1 MLINSLPLVVKCGRM
16 KKNIAHGT
24 SSSSRHTK
32 WPSVYQNVAH
42 HIVPMK
48 RRLSTTTA
56 ATQAIFDEFSF
67 PFSHPHS
74 LSLWG
79 FYAHPS
85 KKASQKLITFF
96 FFTPTHSLFFLI
108 WLHKLLIE
116 FFSYAFAR
124 TFIGQ
129 WWKFERMQNFN
140 LKIN

>member
-24 SSSSRHTK
+24 SSSRHTK

-67 PFSHPHS
+67 PFSHPA
-74 LSLWG
+74 G
-79 FYAHPS
+79 PYGD
-85 KKASQKLITFF
+85 
-96 FFTPTHSLFFLI
+96 FTPTHQ
-108 WLHKLLIE
+108 K
-116 FFSYAFAR
+116 R
-124 TFIGQ
+124 PP
-129 WWKFERMQNFN
+129 KN
-140 LKIN
+140 